1 MYARAMHNKH
11 IKHDG
16 VISNVNFDDGRRR
29 AGILIPRHRFR
40 GGRVTAS
47 DTSSSSAAAGQCRV
61 QAAVGACSNQTLDVL
76 TGMHCKAHP
85 CIINNGG
92 PPAGQTNSPIMK
104 VYVRACVIIRALC
117 GFHHALSQQMH
128 IHSHAHAVQRV
139 PNKLEPKVLP
149 MGSHRVCDR
158 R

>member
-16 VISNVNFDDGRRR
+16 VISNVNLDGRRR

-40 GGRVTAS
+40 RPSCDIWQT
-47 DTSSSSAAAGQCRV
+47 DMIIISSSSSTMPCAGRC
-61 QAAVGACSNQTLDVL
+61 ASFNQTLDVL

-128 IHSHAHAVQRV
+128 IHPHAHAVQRV